1 MGRLTNIL
9 VLFNLCLVLYATEV
23 TEEEIPQV
31 KPPVKVR
38 DMSSAFALFGIA
50 ILINY
55 IAIKLLP
62 PLDFIESLP
71 EEE

>member
-1 MGRLTNIL
+1 MKVYSKAMDGTG
-9 VLFNLCLVLYATEV
+9 
-23 TEEEIPQV
+23 